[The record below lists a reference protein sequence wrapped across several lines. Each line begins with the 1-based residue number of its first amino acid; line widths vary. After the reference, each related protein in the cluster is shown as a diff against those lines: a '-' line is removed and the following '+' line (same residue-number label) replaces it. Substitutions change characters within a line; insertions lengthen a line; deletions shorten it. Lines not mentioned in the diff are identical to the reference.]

1 LTHRIPDEAFEHY
14 VGLGPQ
20 RSYAAVAHR
29 FGVSKRGVT
38 KRARREQWQR
48 RLADLE
54 ARARAKAD
62 DRAVDDLS
70 TVYTRQ
76 LRMLRSLQAKTLS
89 AVQALPV
96 TSSAEAA
103 RAMLAAMAAERAI
116 LEVPGATGSTIIQVV
131 TGVPRPAPQDDTE
144 P

>member
-1 LTHRIPDEAFEHY
+1 
-14 VGLGPQ
+14 
-20 RSYAAVAHR
+20 
-29 FGVSKRGVT
+29 
-38 KRARREQWQR
+38 
-48 RLADLE
+48 
-54 ARARAKAD
+54 
-62 DRAVDDLS
+62 
-70 TVYTRQ
+70 
-76 LRMLRSLQAKTLS
+76 MLRSLQAKTLS